1 MKPHEMAFL
10 KPHWLRILFVVSS
23 LIALGIPVLLW
34 LVFLQGQ
41 AVNCSGCVFGLL
53 FFLCLSALAFWFS
66 GPDDVYFDLDQ
77 RTYRLVKGSPFS
89 AQIRSGPVSDFWG
102 VYVGR
107 TQGKSAYFCV
117 GVTWWGGKGNVTLE
131 RFSSKMQAERFA
143 ASLMSNLG
151 LKLVMPP
158 RNLRPYQ

>member
-1 MKPHEMAFL
+1 MNPHEMAFL
-10 KPHWLRILFVVSS
+10 KPHWLRVLFVVSS

-41 AVNCSGCVFGLL
+41 AVNLGGCMFGLL

-89 AQIRSGPVSDFWG
+89 THIRSGLLTDFWG

-117 GVTWWGGKGNVTLE
+117 GVTWWGGKDNVTLE
-131 RFSSKMQAERFA
+131 RFSSKMHTDRFA
-143 ASLMSNLG
+143 ATLMSNLE
-151 LKLVMPP
+151 LKEVTPP
-158 RNLRPYQ
+158 RNLRPRT